1 MILITVGTQFPFDRL
16 VSAIDD
22 WCQNKQVEVIAQV
35 GESSMIFN
43 NLKAYKNLSPAQ
55 FDQYL
60 IDAELVVSHAGM
72 GTIIN
77 CLLKNKPVIIMP
89 RDSDLGEHRNQHQ
102 RATCS
107 QFSQIDGI
115 YVAYNVTDLVDLL
128 NARSSLRSGGISDE
142 NIKFS
147 KALAEHVKAM
157 L

>member
-16 VSAIDD
+16 VSAVDE
-22 WCQNKQVEVIAQV
+22 WCQNKKIEVIAQV
-35 GESSMIFN
+35 GDSSSVFN
-43 NLKAYKNLSPAQ
+43 NLRAYKSLSPAQ

-60 IDAELVVSHAGM
+60 SDAELVVSHAGM

-107 QFSQIDGI
+107 HFAQLDGI
-115 YVAYNVTDLVDLL
+115 HVAYNVTDLVDLL
-128 NARSSLRSGGISDE
+128 NARDSLKFGDISDE

-147 KALAEHVKAM
+147 EALVEHVKAM